1 MTFAHPWMLLGM
13 SAALIPLL
21 VHLFDRRRPR
31 QVPFAALSFVLRSQR
46 RTASRLKL
54 KRLLLYALRT
64 LIFLAVPFALAR
76 PELSQPRAATVSRG
90 LAATAVVLDTSLAMR
105 WRGSGSRSLFEEA
118 QAEARAA
125 IRELAPEEPATLV
138 PCTQSPMPVAPVAFD
153 RARLLSAIDDV
164 RPGYGPGDLNR
175 CLEAAAHALDE
186 SALPNRRLVVVSA
199 FTLGELRLE
208 LEPPVSLGP
217 KGEKLKPEVVLRDVA
232 QGQATPNRAI
242 LDARAEAAPQLGPR
256 AWQFTFTVHN
266 FSKEPVRDV
275 ELALEVNGE
284 VVSKGFVDLAPQG
297 TAQKTL
303 AHRFAQGGTVTV
315 AGVLTPDAL
324 VEDDRRAL
332 VLSVPRALTALVVN
346 GSPSTQK
353 YKDEAFFL
361 DAALSAPGSPVRSVV
376 RDAEAARRESLSAY
390 DEVFLLNVEAPP
402 PEQVKALEDFV
413 AAGGGL
419 FIGLGD
425 RVDPDAWNA
434 AAGRLLPRRLR
445 VVKTAVEPG
454 QADAAS
460 RAARLQQV
468 SLSHPVFSPFTG
480 RAREGL
486 LSARFF
492 RYVLF
497 EGDAPG
503 AEASSEVL
511 ATMDDGAP
519 VFVAA
524 RQGQGR
530 VLLYGSTVGRGWSDL
545 PIRTAFLPLAQR
557 IAAWLSGTLDE
568 REEVRARVGDSVTLE
583 AGAGGVAFA
592 RAPSGVEVPL
602 TSVPQSTRVTGG
614 PLPEPGRYT
623 VVDAKGQS
631 VDALAFAATLD
642 PAGSDLSRH
651 ELEALTGW
659 FGEDVVKAAGE
670 SAGGHRT
677 PLWTWLLL
685 AAIVAFFFEGLLLR
699 K

>member
-31 QVPFAALSFVLRSQR
+31 QVPFAALAFVLKSQR

-64 LIFLAVPFALAR
+64 LIFLAVPLALAR
-76 PELSQPRAATVSRG
+76 PELSQPKAATISRG
-90 LAATAVVLDTSLAMR
+90 LAATAIVLDTSLAMR
-105 WRGSGSRSLFEEA
+105 WRGSRSLFEEA
-118 QAEARAA
+118 QAEARDA

-138 PCTQSPMPVAPVAFD
+138 PCTQSPMPVAPLSFD

-164 RPGYGPGDLNR
+164 HPGYGPGDLNR
-175 CLEAAAHALDE
+175 CLETAAHALDE
-186 SALPNRRLVVVSA
+186 SALPNRRLVVISA

-208 LEPPVSLGP
+208 VEPPISLGP
-217 KGEKLKPEVVLRDVA
+217 KGEKLKPLVVLRDVA
-232 QGQATPNRAI
+232 HGKATPNRAI

-256 AWQFTFTVHN
+256 AWQFTFTVRN
-266 FSKEPVRDV
+266 FSSEPARDV

-315 AGVLTPDAL
+315 TGVLSPDAL
-324 VEDDRRAL
+324 VEDDRRSL

-376 RDAEAARRESLSAY
+376 RDPEAARKETLSAY

-425 RVDPDAWNA
+425 RVDPDAWNE
-434 AAGRLLPRRLR
+434 AAGRLLARRLR

-454 QADAAS
+454 QSDAAS

-503 AEASSEVL
+503 AEAASEVL

-524 RQGQGR
+524 RKSQGR
-530 VLLYGSTVGRGWSDL
+530 VLLYGSSVGRGWSDL

-568 REEVRARVGDSVTLE
+568 REEVRARVGDAVTLE
-583 AGAGGVAFA
+583 AGPGTGAVAFA
-592 RAPSGVEVPL
+592 RAPSGAEVPL

-623 VVDAKGQS
+623 VVDTKGQS
-631 VDALAFAATLD
+631 LDALAFAASLD
-642 PAGSDLSRH
+642 PAGSDLGRH